1 MVNPTAYS
9 AHSNQSHKSI
19 MTHHS
24 RNRCMSF
31 IEWTCIAGLPTLLCI
46 SKIIVHSSKL
56 FSFENDYDATKEV
69 GKIISYQTCPINT
82 INEVYNSLLMFP
94 LCILVVTVIISL
106 ATIISFGDAQEN
118 NDNIVNQQSKRGMGI
133 VVGSHL
139 VPLLYMAMILYTF
152 DHNIYCSEDILAEDY
167 VQQQYNQ
174 YAAGRWFN
182 HFEFASLGGLSFAI
196 STLWI
201 KKSQYNHRKFHGKRR
216 MNGTNGKHINGV
228 KKDEQHNKLYSATS
242 MSICWKTYCMLI
254 TCQST
259 RGVLSSDNGLCTPL
273 LGMIHILLIILY
285 DQKTIN
291 VTAQYKAQNT
301 MIRDGAC
308 WQDAFTPGEWMVVS
322 TFIASLI
329 GAYILEYS
337 GIQEL
342 LSNSNKADIM
352 IQSFLPIHLVV
363 AHAGFV
369 GCLVGVTLCSFVQ
382 KEFVSAGHN
391 AKSFTSVLSL
401 VAVTAITV
409 GCLELALKA
418 KMDISSEYCGIES
431 TTQCNNDTH
440 MLSNYSGDWMIPLSL
455 QWIFNFLLSVVDVSF
470 GGYTIHTLRVSIL
483 GYWAIVLTVCLPV
496 SSILM
501 SWIAR
506 SNKKDANKENDN
518 IQKHV
523 HKNRNKRVTI
533 ARKYFHLVAIL
544 LFTPITWLDP
554 SMMSLS
560 YAIAVSLL
568 IVLEMVRGWTANSNI
583 CTPSV
588 WNDMYMTFLDEKDSS
603 AANGGLAVTHIALIV
618 GCALPLWVTQL
629 LQQRNNIPSV
639 QTSNT
644 HYMYSSPHELFL
656 VLLPFLGVLVL
667 GVGDS
672 AGAIFGNL
680 GRHCW
685 PGGSSRTIEG
695 SMCMLLSMMMIV
707 VIFIASTHAIEHHI
721 SYFLQ
726 VSTTTGLLI
735 TLIEAS
741 TSQIDNLVLPV
752 AGSTLILLVTLI
764 SE

>member
-1 MVNPTAYS
+1 
-9 AHSNQSHKSI
+9 
-19 MTHHS
+19 
-24 RNRCMSF
+24 MSF
-31 IEWTCIAGLPTLLCI
+31 IEWACIAGLPTTLLCI
-46 SKIIVHSSKL
+46 SKIIFPLWSKL
-56 FSFENDYDATKEV
+56 FSFKNDYDATKEV
-69 GKIISYQTCPINT
+69 GKISYQTCINT

-106 ATIISFGDAQEN
+106 AAIISFGDVQENEN

-139 VPLLYMAMILYTF
+139 VPLLYMAMILYTI
-152 DHNIYCSEDILAEDY
+152 DHNIYCSENIAAEDY
-167 VQQQYNQ
+167 VQQQYHPN
-174 YAAGRWFN
+174 AAGRWFN
-182 HFEFASLGGLSFAI
+182 HFDFASLGGLSFAI

-201 KKSQYNHRKFHGKRR
+201 KISQYNHRKLNGKRR

-228 KKDEQHNKLYSATS
+228 KKDENFNKLTLTS

-254 TCQST
+254 ICQST
-259 RGVLSSDNGLCTPL
+259 RGVLTSDYDLCTPL

-285 DQKTIN
+285 DQKT
-291 VTAQYKAQNT
+291 TYKTTQCKAQNA

-329 GAYILEYS
+329 GEYILEYS

-382 KEFVSAGHN
+382 KAFVSAGQN
-391 AKSFTSVLSL
+391 AKSFISVLSL

-409 GCLELALKA
+409 GCLEVALKA
-418 KMDISSEYCGIES
+418 RMDISSEYCGIES
-431 TTQCNNDTH
+431 TMQCNNDTH
-440 MLSNYSGDWMIPLSL
+440 MLSNYSGDWMKPLSL
-455 QWIFNFLLSVVDVSF
+455 QWIFNFLLSELDVSF
-470 GGYTIHTLRVSIL
+470 LGGYTIHTLRVSIL
-483 GYWAIVLTVCLPV
+483 GYWATVLTVCLPAA
-496 SSILM
+496 SILM
-501 SWIAR
+501 SWITT
-506 SNKKDANKENDN
+506 SNKNDSNKENDN
-518 IQKHV
+518 IQKRV
-523 HKNRNKRVTI
+523 HKNRNKRVII

-554 SMMSLS
+554 NMMSLS

-568 IVLEMVRGWTANSNI
+568 IVLEMVRGWSNI
-583 CTPSV
+583 CTSSV

-618 GCALPLWVTQL
+618 GSAFPLWVTQL

-644 HYMYSSPHELFL
+644 HDMYSSPHELFL

-672 AGAIFGNL
+672 AGAIGGMNL
-680 GRHCW
+680 GRHRW

-695 SMCMLLSMMMIV
+695 SMCMILSMMMIV